1 MARGKFRGIVTKAP
15 MEKVLN
21 SAMIDNDGRPGG
33 ADQEGVWIRC
43 SQKGD
48 VRAFNHLVLKWEQPI
63 FNLCLRMMGNS
74 DEASEVCQ
82 EVFLAAFR
90 SIGKFRQDARF
101 STWLYRIA
109 ANRCLTRLKRRP
121 DQAHYS
127 LDVDSNRSMLEARL
141 SQGQSQE
148 RLVMESERRERILVA
163 LDRLPAEQRAVV
175 ELKIYQDQKFEEIA
189 DALGAP
195 LSTVKSRFYK
205 SLEVLKRQLGHYCPS
220 G

>member
-1 MARGKFRGIVTKAP
+1 
-15 MEKVLN
+15 MEKVWD
-21 SAMIDNDGRPGG
+21 STMIDDKANALC
-33 ADQEGVWIRC
+33 ADQESSWIRS
-43 SQKGD
+43 SQRGD

-63 FNLCLRMMGNS
+63 FNLCLRMMGNP

-82 EVFLAAFR
+82 EVFFAAFR
-90 SIGKFRQDARF
+90 AIRKFRQDARF

-109 ANRCLTRLKRRP
+109 ANRCLTRIKRRP
-121 DQAHYS
+121 EQAHFS
-127 LDVDSNRSMLEARL
+127 LDVDSNRLLLESRL

-148 RLVMESERRERILVA
+148 RLVLEGERRERILLA
-163 LDRLPAEQRAVV
+163 LKKLPAEQRAVV

-189 DALGAP
+189 DALGTP

-220 G
+220 A

>member
-1 MARGKFRGIVTKAP
+1 
-15 MEKVLN
+15 MEKVLDT
-21 SAMIDNDGRPGG
+21 AMIDDDASACG
-33 ADQEGVWIRC
+33 ADQEGVWIRS

-63 FNLCLRMMGNS
+63 FNLCLRMMGNP

-90 SIGKFRQDARF
+90 AIRKFRQDARF

-121 DQAHYS
+121 DQRHYS
-127 LDVDSNRSMLEARL
+127 LDVDSNRIMLEPRL
-141 SQGQSQE
+141 SQRQSQE
-148 RLVMESERRERILVA
+148 RLVLEGERRERILLV
-163 LDRLPAEQRAVV
+163 LNKLPADQRAVV

-189 DALGAP
+189 DALGTP

-220 G
+220 S